1 MKHDEFIGRV
11 QHLAQMSS
19 RGDAERATWATL
31 QTLGERLAGGET
43 KDFAAQL
50 PPQLAQYALSGL
62 AGMGERFSVEEFLL
76 RVCDREG
83 VTPQVVPRHACAV
96 LCVLQEALTQG
107 EVQDIRSQLP
117 KEYDSLFDASN
128 LAHI

>member
-1 MKHDEFIGRV
+1 MISHGRPLLSQLRGPVRNITRLQAMSVYQEKTMKHDEFIGRV

-62 AGMGERFSVEEFLL
+62 AGMGERFPVEEF
-76 RVCDREG
+76 
-83 VTPQVVPRHACAV
+83 
-96 LCVLQEALTQG
+96 
-107 EVQDIRSQLP
+107 
-117 KEYDSLFDASN
+117 
-128 LAHI
+128 